1 MSAVGLADAIGWSK
15 YQSKDD
21 PRVYVLPRLSLRDLA
36 KEVGT
41 NGSLYRVAKPIVNV
55 SRAPNDWQT
64 FDIIQHAP
72 TCSNGALT
80 SPGDITLIHNGVLVL
95 DAPSRASATISVSPA

>member
-1 MSAVGLADAIGWSK
+1 MQPLARW
-15 YQSKDD
+15 
-21 PRVYVLPRLSLRDLA
+21 R
-36 KEVGT
+36 T

-80 SPGDITLIHNGVLVL
+80 SPGDITLVHNGVLVL